1 MKIHPLWYFCIFVR
15 ISIIFLIRYLKNL
28 DKFKRLVPIILLI
41 IGSGLVYNGLT
52 GSNNE
57 IQLSKVFW
65 HETRYVHGT
74 LYLLASYYLYNNN
87 LDMNSLVLFTDVI
100 FSFVYRL
107 YTNQ

>member
-1 MKIHPLWYFCIFVR
+1 MNIHPFWYFCIFFR

-28 DKFKRLVPIILLI
+28 DKFKRLLPTILLI
-41 IGSGLVYNGLT
+41 MGSGFVYNGLT

-100 FSFVYRL
+100 FSLVYRL